1 MQGRAHRVAVT
12 TVVGMAHAKLPTWH
26 APQPSRRA
34 VDGLGVALE
43 VQVTDAEAGATVV
56 RDGQAVG
63 AIDGAIDARAHA
75 MAVRIT
81 VDPDHRR
88 QGVAT
93 AALRLLA
100 SLALSPPADGGLG
113 LRRIGGAA
121 TSEHPA
127 AAGLAKR
134 LGVRREVRRRQA
146 RWVAPVG
153 LVDELGW
160 GVLAGEWDALAHRPK
175 GLTEDHEVGVGPH
188 PEPWPDDP
196 HLDPD
201 LLAGGD
207 RRNVADRY
215 RYWRMDAI
223 RADLAATARP
233 FHVAI
238 ENWRHDMNIGTV
250 VRCANAF
257 GARAVHVVGRRH
269 WNRRGAMVTDRYL
282 DVRHHPTVE
291 DLTTWAAAEGLPIV
305 GIDNLPGSVDL
316 LATPLPAACVLLLG
330 QEGPGLSAAA
340 REAASM
346 VLHIPQVG
354 STRSINAGVASGVAM
369 AEWVRQHG

>member
-1 MQGRAHRVAVT
+1 
-12 TVVGMAHAKLPTWH
+12 MAHAKLPPWRPPAALP
-26 APQPSRRA
+26 APVELDGVGLA
-34 VDGLGVALE
+34 VVALDE
-43 VQVTDAEAGATVV
+43 AALVMELRRDDRVAGQVTGTIHPRTHQLRVIVTVE
-56 RDGQAVG
+56 
-63 AIDGAIDARAHA
+63 
-75 MAVRIT
+75 
-81 VDPDHRR
+81 PDQRR
-88 QGVAT
+88 RGVAT
-93 AALRLLA
+93 AGLRLLT
-100 SLALSPPADGGLG
+100 SLALTPASDGGLG
-113 LRRIGGAA
+113 LRRVAGTA
-121 TSEHPA
+121 TSDNTA
-127 AAGLAKR
+127 AARLARR
-134 LGVRREVRRRQA
+134 LGVRREVRRRQST
-146 RWVAPVG
+146 WIDPVG
-153 LVDELGW
+153 LADEVGW
-160 GVLAGEWDALAHRPK
+160 GVLAGEWDTDAHRPK

-188 PEPWPDDP
+188 PGPWPEGD

-201 LLAGGD
+201 LLASGD

-223 RADLAATARP
+223 RADLAASSRP

-282 DVRHHPTVE
+282 DVRHHPTIEELVA
-291 DLTTWAAAEGLPIV
+291 WADVEGLPIV

-316 LATPLPAACVLLLG
+316 LTTRLPEACVLLFG
-330 QEGPGLSAAA
+330 QEGPGLSPAARAAA
-340 REAASM
+340 AM

-369 AEWVRQHG
+369 AEWARQHR

>member
-1 MQGRAHRVAVT
+1 
-12 TVVGMAHAKLPTWH
+12 MAHAKLPPWRPPAALP
-26 APQPSRRA
+26 APVELDRVRLA
-34 VDGLGVALE
+34 VVALDE
-43 VQVTDAEAGATVV
+43 AALAVELRRDGRVVGQVTGTIHPRTHQLTVTV
-56 RDGQAVG
+56 
-63 AIDGAIDARAHA
+63 
-75 MAVRIT
+75 T
-81 VDPDHRR
+81 VDPHDRR

-93 AALRLLA
+93 AGLRLLI
-100 SLALSPPADGGLG
+100 SLALTPASDGGLG
-113 LRRIGGAA
+113 LRRVAGAA
-121 TSEHPA
+121 TSDTA
-127 AAGLAKR
+127 AAGRLARR
-134 LGVRREVRRRQA
+134 LGVRREVRRRQDI
-146 RWVAPVG
+146 WVEPTG
-153 LVDELGW
+153 LADTLGW
-160 GVLAGEWDALAHRPK
+160 GVLAGEWDADAHRPK

-188 PEPWPDDP
+188 PEPWPEGD

-215 RYWRMDAI
+215 RYWRMGAI
-223 RADLAATARP
+223 RTDLAASSRP

-282 DVRHHPTVE
+282 DVRHHPTIDGLVA
-291 DLTTWAAAEGLPIV
+291 WADGEGLPIV

-316 LATPLPAACVLLLG
+316 LATPLPESCVLLFG
-330 QEGPGLSAAA
+330 QEGPGLSPAA
-340 REAASM
+340 REAARL

-369 AEWVRQHG
+369 AEWVRQHR